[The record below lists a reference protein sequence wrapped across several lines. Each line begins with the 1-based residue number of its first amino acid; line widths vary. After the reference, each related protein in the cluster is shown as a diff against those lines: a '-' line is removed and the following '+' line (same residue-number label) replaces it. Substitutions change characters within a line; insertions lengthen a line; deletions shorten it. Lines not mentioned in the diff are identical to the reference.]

1 MALLSALPFRIAGFA
16 TYFRNSFSRLCEGAR
31 ILKWN
36 HISGNA
42 ITFCVALL
50 VAPAGSAQAQSPGQM
65 PAAQPFTVVLDAAHG
80 AQETGTTLSPQLLE
94 KDLTLRL
101 SVRLRSALAARG
113 IRVVTTREGDTNP
126 PPETRAAEANH
137 ARAGA
142 CLLLHATASGSGVHL
157 YTSSLGQAA
166 APATGPQLGLGAS
179 LVPWSSAG
187 APFATASLQLASEL
201 STALSSAGLP
211 FTLGR
216 VRLAPMDA
224 MRCPAVAVEMA
235 PLRPVGAAGH
245 GSQAAIDD
253 EAYQNRVL
261 DALAAALLAWR
272 AGAGAR

>member
-1 MALLSALPFRIAGFA
+1 MV
-16 TYFRNSFSRLCEGAR
+16 
-31 ILKWN
+31 
-36 HISGNA
+36 
-42 ITFCVALL
+42 CVAML
-50 VAPAGSAQAQSPGQM
+50 VAPAGPAQGQSPGQT
-65 PAAQPFTVVLDAAHG
+65 PAAQTFTVVLDAAHG
-80 AQETGTTLSPQLLE
+80 AQDTGTTLAPQLFE

-126 PPETRAAEANH
+126 PLETRAAEANH

-157 YTSSLGQAA
+157 YTSSLGQA
-166 APATGPQLGLGAS
+166 PGTGAGVQAGSGAS
-179 LVPWSSAG
+179 LATNLVPWSSAE

-235 PLRPVGAAGH
+235 PLRPMGAEGH
-245 GSQAAIDD
+245 GSRAAIDD
-253 EAYQNRVL
+253 QAYQDRVL
-261 DALAAALLAWR
+261 NALAAGLLAWR